1 MQENTFKNKKF
12 NLFKITNY
20 WRNLDKQILLSF
32 ITLFILGLFF
42 SFSSTSFIADE
53 RLNKNYYFFFQKH
66 FLYTLLSFSI
76 MIAISLSDTSLL
88 RRITG
93 YNPRTKYQ
101 KGIKKFLN
109 WYLNYYN

>member
-12 NLFKITNY
+12 NLFKIKNY

-53 RLNKNYYFFFQKH
+53 RLNKDYYFFFSKA
-66 FLYTLLSFSI
+66 FFICFCLFFTNVNNIF
-76 MIAISLSDTSLL
+76 D
-88 RRITG
+88 
-93 YNPRTKYQ
+93 
-101 KGIKKFLN
+101 
-109 WYLNYYN
+109 